1 MTIEA
6 CIRPQHGMSVQFA
19 AAVDSV
25 LKEAALTT
33 TGYLVSIVTGLNA
46 IIITLCQLVA
56 LNSEMKR
63 FTSVVGGDDAVLK
76 EESLSTTVDVG
87 QLTPS
92 QLLML

>member
-1 MTIEA
+1 
-6 CIRPQHGMSVQFA
+6 MSVQFA

-33 TGYLVSIVTGLNA
+33 TVDTGYLVSIVTGLNA